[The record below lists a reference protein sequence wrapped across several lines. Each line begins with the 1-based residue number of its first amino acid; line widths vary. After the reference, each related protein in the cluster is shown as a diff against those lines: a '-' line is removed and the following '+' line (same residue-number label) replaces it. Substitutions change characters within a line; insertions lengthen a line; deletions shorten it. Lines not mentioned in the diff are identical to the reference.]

1 MGWDDYVMILST
13 IAMIIGA
20 ALDIPE
26 VIAGVGRHTYY
37 LTPPK
42 IAEAVKYNH
51 FSTLFTVLSLWLSK
65 ISICLFLLR
74 ILDNSQATKR
84 RYALY
89 MIMVIYSVASI
100 ICLISLLAQCRPL
113 SRVWDPLVPGVC
125 LNQLGFGYAQSISSL
140 VFDFV
145 LSIFPC
151 LIFSDL
157 NMKLRVKIGL
167 CAVMGLGLATGAFAI
182 IKTVLLGRFE
192 ADDITYNIVP
202 LVIWATLEQNV
213 AIIAAC
219 IPPLRPLFSYFN
231 LGTQNSAS
239 RYRNRHGYS
248 AELEN
253 GHSLSNFLKKATVT
267 SKTAYSTTGPC
278 ETESEQNR
286 SSKEQILP
294 AVGIRKTTEVN
305 VSREGRSAGV

>member
-1 MGWDDYVMILST
+1 
-13 IAMIIGA
+13 MIIGA

-125 LNQLGFGYAQSISSL
+125 LNQLGFGYAQSSALDLQDRFLCLKANRFVVSSL

-167 CAVMGLGLATGAFAI
+167 CAVMGLGLA
-182 IKTVLLGRFE
+182 
-192 ADDITYNIVP
+192 
-202 LVIWATLEQNV
+202 
-213 AIIAAC
+213 
-219 IPPLRPLFSYFN
+219 
-231 LGTQNSAS
+231 
-239 RYRNRHGYS
+239 
-248 AELEN
+248 
-253 GHSLSNFLKKATVT
+253 
-267 SKTAYSTTGPC
+267 
-278 ETESEQNR
+278 
-286 SSKEQILP
+286 
-294 AVGIRKTTEVN
+294 
-305 VSREGRSAGV
+305 